1 MPLDKQEYKRNAKLF
16 FGQPKLRLTQA
27 SWDEWLS
34 LLLPK
39 LSASVVQELIAEVR
53 DRTPPY

>member
-39 LSASVVQELIAEVR
+39 LSASVVQELLAEVR
-53 DRTPPY
+53 AQPPY